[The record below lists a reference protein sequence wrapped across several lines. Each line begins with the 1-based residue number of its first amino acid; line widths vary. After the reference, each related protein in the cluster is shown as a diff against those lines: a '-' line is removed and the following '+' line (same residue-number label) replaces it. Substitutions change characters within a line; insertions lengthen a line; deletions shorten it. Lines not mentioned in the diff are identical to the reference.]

1 MLRTFLS
8 QTLETQEGNVFET
21 EYLTTYSFAFG
32 LGKYLSLKHH
42 ASATDLRGDATI
54 YRKLKKKNLKQLLRP
69 FEIFVRKKTR
79 NALIMLK
86 KQQNFRVTENQL
98 C

>member
-1 MLRTFLS
+1 MLRTFRS

-21 EYLTTYSFAFG
+21 EYLTSCSFAFG

-54 YRKLKKKNLKQLLRP
+54 YRKLKKNLKQLLRP

-79 NALIMLK
+79 NTLIMLNLRRGFK
-86 KQQNFRVTENQL
+86 KNNKTFV
-98 C
+98 